1 MSHIQIA
8 PGALNGEVSMPPSKS
23 AVHRAILCAAM
34 AQGVSTVAPVA
45 LSKDIE
51 ATIQCVQALGAD
63 ICLCKQTL
71 TIDGAGLFSKQD
83 VLLDCEES
91 GSTLRFL
98 IPIAAAGG
106 VLAHFTGKGRLPQ
119 RPIGVYLDCLP
130 QKGVS
135 LKTQGGLPL
144 TISGQLKSG
153 VYRLPGDI
161 SSQFITGLLLSLPLL
176 DGDSEIVLTSALES
190 EGYIDMTLQTMR
202 AFGVTAEK
210 TAAGYMVKGRQ
221 RYLPNTNYV
230 CEGDWS
236 QAAFF
241 MAAGALGGNIKITG
255 LNPHSVQGDRAC
267 LHLFEQF
274 GANVRQ
280 AGNAVTVTRGT
291 LHAIAIDARQIPDL
305 VPILAVV
312 AAFAKGKTTIYG
324 AQRLRIKESDR
335 LKAICSGLQ
344 ALGADITETDDGLV
358 VQGVSSLHGGTV
370 QGYNDHRIVMA
381 LSIAALNASGP
392 VVITDRESIRKSY
405 PSFFEE
411 YKRLGGNAEN
421 L

>member
-1 MSHIQIA
+1 
-8 PGALNGEVSMPPSKS
+8 
-23 AVHRAILCAAM
+23 
-34 AQGVSTVAPVA
+34 
-45 LSKDIE
+45 
-51 ATIQCVQALGAD
+51 
-63 ICLCKQTL
+63 
-71 TIDGAGLFSKQD
+71 
-83 VLLDCEES
+83 
-91 GSTLRFL
+91 
-98 IPIAAAGG
+98 
-106 VLAHFTGKGRLPQ
+106 
-119 RPIGVYLDCLP
+119 
-130 QKGVS
+130 
-135 LKTQGGLPL
+135 
-144 TISGQLKSG
+144 
-153 VYRLPGDI
+153 
-161 SSQFITGLLLSLPLL
+161 
-176 DGDSEIVLTSALES
+176 
-190 EGYIDMTLQTMR
+190 MTLQTMR

-210 TAAGYMVKGRQ
+210 TETGYMVKGRQ

>member
-1 MSHIQIA
+1 MSSIQIS
-8 PGALNGEVSMPPSKS
+8 PGSLSGAVSVPPSKS

-34 AQGVSTVAPVA
+34 AKGVSTVAPVA
-45 LSKDIE
+45 LSEDIE
-51 ATIQCVQALGAD
+51 ATMQCVQALGAD
-63 ICLCKQTL
+63 IRLHKQTL
-71 TIDGAGLFSKQD
+71 TIDGAGLFSKRD
-83 VLLDCEES
+83 VLLDCGES

-106 VLAHFTGKGRLPQ
+106 VLAHFTGKGRLPR

-130 QKGVS
+130 PKGVS

-153 VYRLPGDI
+153 SYHLPGNI

-176 DGDSEIVLTSALES
+176 DGDSEIILTSALES

-210 TAAGYMVKGRQ
+210 TTTGYMVKGRQ
-221 RYLPNTNYV
+221 RYLPNVNYV

-241 MAAGALGGNIKITG
+241 MAAGTLGGNLKITG
-255 LNPHSVQGDRAC
+255 LDPCSVQGDRAC
-267 LHLFEQF
+267 LHLFKQF
-274 GANVRQ
+274 GASVRQ
-280 AGNAVTVTRGT
+280 SGNAVTVTQGA
-291 LHAIAIDARQIPDL
+291 LHAIDIDARQIPDL

-312 AAFAKGKTTIYG
+312 AAFAKGKTVIYG

-344 ALGADITETDDGLV
+344 TLGANITETDDGLV
-358 VQGVSSLHGGTV
+358 IQGVPSLHGGTV

-392 VVITDRESIRKSY
+392 VGITDRESICKSY

-411 YKRLGGNAEN
+411 YKRLGGNTKN